1 MKRSA
6 ILLIFSMLL
15 LGACATMTPDE
26 CRVADWYL
34 IGELDA
40 RAGLGPSHFANRDRA
55 CREAGF
61 PADQTSWRAGWDHG
75 LTVFCTVGQ
84 GFRFGREGRRYD
96 SICPAALEP
105 EFLRG
110 FDVGRR
116 IHVQESRVASV
127 RSDLTGLESRIESE
141 RERGRL
147 SEEELAELQRERD
160 GLARQLREEEL
171 ALAEVTG
178 FARGL
183 GFQ

>member
-1 MKRSA
+1 
-6 ILLIFSMLL
+6 
-15 LGACATMTPDE
+15 MTADE

-34 IGELDA
+34 LGELDA
-40 RAGLGPSHFANRDRA
+40 RAGLGPAQFANRDRD

-75 LTVFCTVGQ
+75 LTVFCTPGQ
-84 GFRFGREGRRYD
+84 GFRFGREGGRYD

-116 IHVQESRVASV
+116 IHEQEGRVSSV
-127 RSDLTGLESRIESE
+127 RGELSSLEARLE
-141 RERGRL
+141 RERDRGRL
-147 SEEELAELQRERD
+147 SEEELTELQQSRTR
-160 GLARQLREEEL
+160 LRRQLRQEEL

-183 GFQ
+183 GFL